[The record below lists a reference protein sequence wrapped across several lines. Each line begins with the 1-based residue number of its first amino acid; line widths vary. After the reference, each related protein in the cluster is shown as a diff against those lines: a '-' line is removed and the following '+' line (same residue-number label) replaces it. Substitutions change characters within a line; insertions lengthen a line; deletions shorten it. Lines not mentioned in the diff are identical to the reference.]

1 MVTQRVT
8 QWLNWNIP
16 KQLYNQLI
24 YKEYNHSVFSLQYLI
39 SITAWHS
46 LNHEKGKNAEI
57 YNVYSFLTF
66 LWFFFFFKQTEV
78 CMNTQCLPVFK
89 ITYFLTKIIS
99 WNKNLGLLYPQ
110 TDFSRFIIWNMLP
123 LVTYAFAKSY
133 TR

>member
-39 SITAWHS
+39 GITAWHS
-46 LNHEKGKNAEI
+46 WNHEKGKNAEI
-57 YNVYSFLTF
+57 YNVHSFLTF
-66 LWFFFFFKQTEV
+66 LWFFFFKQTEV

-89 ITYFLTKIIS
+89 ITYSLTKIIS
-99 WNKNLGLLYPQ
+99 WNKNLSLLYPQ

>member
-24 YKEYNHSVFSLQYLI
+24 YKEYNHSIFSLQYLI

-66 LWFFFFFKQTEV
+66 LWFFFFKQTEV

-89 ITYFLTKIIS
+89 ITYSLTKIIS
-99 WNKNLGLLYPQ
+99 WNKNLSLLYPQ
-110 TDFSRFIIWNMLP
+110 TDFSRFIIWNMFP